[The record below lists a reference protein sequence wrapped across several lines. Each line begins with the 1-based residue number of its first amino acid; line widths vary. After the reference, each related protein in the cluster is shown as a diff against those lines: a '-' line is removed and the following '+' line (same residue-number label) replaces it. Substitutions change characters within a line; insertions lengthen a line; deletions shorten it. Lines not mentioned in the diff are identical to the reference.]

1 MCVYCLLSSLKQWLS
16 NCPVGHCKSVSR
28 FVTASCGDLEQCLI
42 LYSEN
47 RADGPYYVPGANYH
61 SGRRHPGH
69 TLLSPSTGEK
79 TKAQRHCYSPPA
91 SEWGFFFLFLHKC
104 SACSIY
110 QDLMKNRQ
118 YEGKTVTCLLSSFTS
133 LGYEHPL
140 FSFPKAPWAGR
151 GSH

>member
-1 MCVYCLLSSLKQWLS
+1 M
-16 NCPVGHCKSVSR
+16 GHCKSVSR

-91 SEWGFFFLFLHKC
+91 SE
-104 SACSIY
+104 
-110 QDLMKNRQ
+110 
-118 YEGKTVTCLLSSFTS
+118 
-133 LGYEHPL
+133 
-140 FSFPKAPWAGR
+140 
-151 GSH
+151 